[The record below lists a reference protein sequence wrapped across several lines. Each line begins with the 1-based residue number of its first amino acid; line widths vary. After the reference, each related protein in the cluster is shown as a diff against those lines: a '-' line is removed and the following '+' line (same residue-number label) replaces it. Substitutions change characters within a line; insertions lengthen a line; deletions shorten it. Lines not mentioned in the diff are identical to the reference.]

1 MFVKCSYLND
11 GSSMNF
17 LKKWF
22 FRWSFIDVPVFG
34 LGVVL
39 VIYHINSL
47 DGVKAEE
54 LFIESIVPNI
64 GTELLGVWLS
74 VRIIESVLR
83 VRQKRSRLRAQLID
97 NMNYLVTLI
106 RSIAPHFEQQTIDHL
121 SSELKWFEEM
131 KHYRVSGISE
141 QTIGLINE
149 VTKLYAQAAT
159 EATKINPLRD
169 QINDLF
175 LLNPQML
182 DNRLMKEL
190 HDIYRRQNYTRI
202 AVKRI
207 DSRIKRYKEKMAVGD
222 QHPEWHGE
230 KETISK
236 IEEYSAV
243 LKVYV
248 AITLNAEA
256 AVVEAR
262 SAVLNRE
269 YNF

>member
-1 MFVKCSYLND
+1 MA
-11 GSSMNF
+11 
-17 LKKWF
+17 
-22 FRWSFIDVPVFG
+22 
-34 LGVVL
+34 L
-39 VIYHINSL
+39 VIYYINSV
-47 DGVKAEE
+47 DGVNPEAI
-54 LFIESIVPNI
+54 FFESIVPNI

-131 KHYRVSGISE
+131 KDYRISGISE
-141 QTIGLINE
+141 ETIKLINE
-149 VTKLYAQAAT
+149 ATKLYAQAAS

-175 LLNPQML
+175 LFNPEML
-182 DNRLMKEL
+182 ENNLMKEL

-202 AVKRI
+202 VVQRI
-207 DSRIKRYKEKMAVGD
+207 DSRIKRYKEKLDVVPQTEELSD
-222 QHPEWHGE
+222 ER
-230 KETISK
+230 ETILK
-236 IEEYSAV
+236 IEEYAEI
-243 LKVYV
+243 LKVYI
-248 AITLNAEA
+248 AITLNAES

>member
-1 MFVKCSYLND
+1 VA
-11 GSSMNF
+11 
-17 LKKWF
+17 
-22 FRWSFIDVPVFG
+22 
-34 LGVVL
+34 L
-39 VIYHINSL
+39 VIYYINSV
-47 DGVKAEE
+47 DGVNPEAI
-54 LFIESIVPNI
+54 FFESIVPNI

-131 KHYRVSGISE
+131 KDYRISGISE
-141 QTIGLINE
+141 ETIKLINE
-149 VTKLYAQAAT
+149 ATKLYAQAAG

-175 LLNPQML
+175 LFNPEML
-182 DNRLMKEL
+182 ENQLMKEL

-202 AVKRI
+202 VVQRI
-207 DSRIKRYKEKMAVGD
+207 DSRIKRYKEKLDEAGQTEELPD
-222 QHPEWHGE
+222 ER
-230 KETISK
+230 ETIVK
-236 IEEYSAV
+236 IEEYAEI
-243 LKVYV
+243 LKVYI
-248 AITLNAEA
+248 AITLNAES

>member
-1 MFVKCSYLND
+1 M
-11 GSSMNF
+11 
-17 LKKWF
+17 
-22 FRWSFIDVPVFG
+22 
-34 LGVVL
+34 
-39 VIYHINSL
+39 
-47 DGVKAEE
+47 
-54 LFIESIVPNI
+54 ESIVPNI

-131 KHYRVSGISE
+131 KSYRVSGISE
-141 QTIGLINE
+141 DTIQLINE
-149 VTKLYAQAAT
+149 VTKLYAQAAD
-159 EATKINPLRD
+159 EAVKINPIRD

-175 LLNPQML
+175 LRNPQML
-182 DNRLMKEL
+182 DNLLMKEL

-202 AVKRI
+202 VVKRI
-207 DSRIKRYKEKMAVGD
+207 DARIKSYKQQIAEAGFAD
-222 QHPEWHGE
+222 ESAEQ
-230 KETISK
+230 KETILK
-236 IEEYSAV
+236 IEEYSEV
-243 LKVYV
+243 LKVYI
-248 AITLNAEA
+248 AITLNAES